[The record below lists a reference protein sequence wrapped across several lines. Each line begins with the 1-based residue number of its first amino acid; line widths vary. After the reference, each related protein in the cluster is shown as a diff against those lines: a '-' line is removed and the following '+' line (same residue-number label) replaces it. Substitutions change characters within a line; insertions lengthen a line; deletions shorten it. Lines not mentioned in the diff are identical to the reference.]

1 MNAAFVEQSVK
12 GHVENMEYNCRRD
25 AGKPTDGEWAC
36 RWNETFE
43 TSKACDKL
51 RAK

>member
-1 MNAAFVEQSVK
+1 MNAAFVEQSVR

-25 AGKPTDGEWAC
+25 VGKPTEGEWAC
-36 RWNETFE
+36 RWNESFE
-43 TSKACDKL
+43 SAKDCDKL